1 MIKLNKIIQ
10 IEHLI
15 IIFILIFVINLFNG
29 FENTY
34 KIIKRSYESRMQT
47 THGYCENDS
56 YGFYSEMVEKF
67 KINNYIV
74 SQENYEGY
82 PLFRGFFYKKEKK
95 LNEKF
100 YLLLNYNKS
109 IFPEIISIE
118 GKEIFLKDLDLLF
131 NKKNCYLFK
140 LKK

>member
-1 MIKLNKIIQ
+1 MKGIHFSEVFFIK
-10 IEHLI
+10 
-15 IIFILIFVINLFNG
+15 
-29 FENTY
+29 
-34 KIIKRSYESRMQT
+34 
-47 THGYCENDS
+47 
-56 YGFYSEMVEKF
+56 
-67 KINNYIV
+67 
-74 SQENYEGY
+74 
-82 PLFRGFFYKKEKK
+82 KKKK